1 MITPTTD
8 DRTFLDG
15 AGVSRRSTTAGG
27 WSVRGSTVLVA
38 TNGSPASGA
47 AVRVASHL
55 ARLRGVRPTVVR
67 AYQSSPAPFL
77 SPPVPVPAVDHEAT
91 TRASAY
97 EELQRVVPEE
107 PGWPVRVAVGAPQH
121 VIVARARAVDAAL
134 LLMGLRKGDPLQ
146 RAFGTELLLQVIRHS
161 RCPVLATT
169 ASMHALP
176 ARVVVGL
183 DIDAPNV
190 RVAQAAAAV
199 AAHGASVELVFIGVP
214 RQRATDPLFDDEA
227 HAWHVAESFRRLREQ
242 LASRA
247 DLQVRTT
254 VLTGVTGDALR
265 DVAMAT
271 RADLVALGTGRQRF
285 MERLLFGSITARDLR
300 EERWSVLAVP
310 PE

>member
-1 MITPTTD
+1 MITPAIDGLAILD
-8 DRTFLDG
+8 D
-15 AGVSRRSTTAGG
+15 AGLSRRPTTVGG
-27 WSVRGSTVLVA
+27 WSVQGRTILVA

-47 AVRVASHL
+47 AIRMASHL
-55 ARLRGVRPTVVR
+55 ARLRGARPAVVR
-67 AYQSSPAPFL
+67 AYQSGPGPILPS
-77 SPPVPVPAVDHEAT
+77 PVPAPTVHQEAL

-97 EELQRVVPEE
+97 EELRHVVPEE
-107 PGWPVRVAVGAPQH
+107 RSWPVRVAVGAPQD

-134 LLMGLRKGDPLQ
+134 VLMGLRKGDPLQ

-176 ARVVVGL
+176 ARVVIGL
-183 DIDAPNV
+183 DIDAPSV
-190 RVAQAAAAV
+190 RVAQAAAAL
-199 AAHGASVELVFIGVP
+199 AAHGASVELVFLGVP
-214 RQRATDPLFDDEA
+214 RQRATDPLLDHEA
-227 HAWHVAESFRRLREQ
+227 DARHVADSFRHLREQ
-242 LASRA
+242 LSTRD

-265 DVAMAT
+265 SVAMET

-285 MERLLFGSITARDLR
+285 MERLLFGSITARELR